1 MISYANS
8 SIRSVR
14 LCSHEIVDSSTAGE
28 RGHVARYSRHS
39 AAKALR
45 IQLAQMMK
53 SGQFA
58 TPQSR
63 PAKCR
68 TVRAKCSRSPFP
80 CFFLVLFP
88 CLAWAS
94 NDPIAIGSKKFTE
107 SYVLGEIAKR
117 TLNDAGIPAEHR
129 QGMGGTIIL
138 WQALRGSQID
148 AYPEYTGTIAQEILK
163 TDRKLSLNEIRDA
176 LAEFDVGATEP
187 LGFNNTYALVMRR
200 REAERLGLHTISDL
214 RNHPELKIG
223 LTHEFLDRQD
233 GWQPLRTRYALPQQ
247 NVIGI
252 DHALGYAA
260 LKNGSIDVKDAYSTD
275 AKIAEYDLV
284 TLEDDL
290 QFFPRYDALFLYR
303 LSLPAPTITALHKL
317 EGMLDETGMIRL
329 NAEAERTRNYT
340 RAANLYFQGSTD
352 STTTAGESFWHKLTR
367 WTLRHLELAGFSLLL
382 AVIVGVPLGIIAS
395 RGGPI
400 GQAILGFASVV
411 QTIPSLAL
419 LALLVPLPFFGISV
433 RTAIAA
439 LFLYGLLPIVRNTAS
454 GLQDIPRALR
464 ESAIALGLSPMARLW
479 QIHLPMASRSILAG
493 IKTSAVINIGTAT
506 LAALIGAGGL
516 GEPILSGL
524 NLNDHATI
532 LQGAIPAALLALLV
546 QWGFDLLD
554 RVLIPKGLR
563 L

>member
-1 MISYANS
+1 
-8 SIRSVR
+8 
-14 LCSHEIVDSSTAGE
+14 
-28 RGHVARYSRHS
+28 
-39 AAKALR
+39 
-45 IQLAQMMK
+45 MK
-53 SGQFA
+53 LL
-58 TPQSR
+58 SR
-63 PAKCR
+63 PRLAGR
-68 TVRAKCSRSPFP
+68 DSERIRERSRRARRGESNGLS
-80 CFFLVLFP
+80 LLLLILF
-88 CLAWAS
+88 AAVFS
-94 NDPIAIGSKKFTE
+94 ANAQPIVIGSKKFTE

-129 QGMGGTIIL
+129 QGMGGTIIP
-138 WQALRGSQID
+138 WQALRGRQID
-148 AYPEYTGTIAQEILK
+148 AYPEYTGTIEQEILK
-163 TDRKLSLNEIRDA
+163 TDRKLSLNEIREA
-176 LAEFDVGATEP
+176 LTKFGVGMTEP

-200 REAERLGLHTISDL
+200 GEAERLGLRTISDL

-233 GWQPLRTRYALPQQ
+233 GWQPLRARYALPQQ

-260 LKNGSIDVKDAYSTD
+260 LKNGSVDVKDAYSTD

-290 QFFPRYDALFLYR
+290 QFFPRYDAVFLYR
-303 LSLPAPTITALHKL
+303 LSLPAPTITALRKL
-317 EGMLDETGMIRL
+317 QGTLDETRMIRL
-329 NAEAERTRNYT
+329 NAEAERTKNYA
-340 RAANLYFQGSTD
+340 RAANLYFQNGTGSTI
-352 STTTAGESFWHKLTR
+352 TAGESFWHKLTR

-382 AVIVGVPLGIIAS
+382 VVIVGIPLGIIAS
-395 RGGPI
+395 RGGP
-400 GQAILGFASVV
+400 GGSAILGFASVV

-464 ESAIALGLSPMARLW
+464 ESAIALGLSPMTRLW
-479 QIHLPMASRSILAG
+479 QIYLPMASRSILAG

-532 LQGAIPAALLALLV
+532 LEGAIPAALLALLV

>member
-1 MISYANS
+1 MKLSP
-8 SIRSVR
+8 RSKLVG
-14 LCSHEIVDSSTAGE
+14 CDNA
-28 RGHVARYSRHS
+28 
-39 AAKALR
+39 
-45 IQLAQMMK
+45 
-53 SGQFA
+53 
-58 TPQSR
+58 R
-63 PAKCR
+63 PAL
-68 TVRAKCSRSPFP
+68 TRARRGELSGLSLPF
-80 CFFLVLFP
+80 LILFAAVFSANAQP
-88 CLAWAS
+88 VV
-94 NDPIAIGSKKFTE
+94 IGSKKFTE

-138 WQALRGSQID
+138 WQALRGRQID

-163 TDRKLSLNEIRDA
+163 TDRKLSLSEIREA
-176 LAEFDVGATEP
+176 LEKFDVGATEP

-200 REAERLGLHTISDL
+200 SEAQRLGLHTISDL

-223 LTHEFLDRQD
+223 LSHEFLDRQD

-247 NVIGI
+247 DVIGI

-290 QFFPRYDALFLYR
+290 QFFPRYEAVFLYR
-303 LSLPAPTITALHKL
+303 PSLPAPTITALRKL
-317 EGMLDETGMIRL
+317 EGTLDESRMIRL
-329 NAEAERTRNYT
+329 NAEAERTRNYAT
-340 RAANLYFQGSTD
+340 AAELYFEGGTGST
-352 STTTAGESFWHKLTR
+352 TAVGESFWHKLTR

-382 AVIVGVPLGIIAS
+382 AVIVGIPLGIIAS
-395 RGGPI
+395 RGGPT

-464 ESAIALGLSPMARLW
+464 ESAIALGPSPMTRLW
-479 QIHLPMASRSILAG
+479 KIYMPMASRSILAG

-524 NLNDHATI
+524 NLNDHVTI
-532 LQGAIPAALLALLV
+532 LEGAIPAALLALLV

-554 RVLIPKGLR
+554 HVLIPKGLR